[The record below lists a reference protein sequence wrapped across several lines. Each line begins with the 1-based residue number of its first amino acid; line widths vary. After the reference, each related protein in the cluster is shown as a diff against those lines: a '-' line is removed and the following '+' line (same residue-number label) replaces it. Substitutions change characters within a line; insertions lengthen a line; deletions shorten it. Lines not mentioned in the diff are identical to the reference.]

1 MKMKT
6 TNYLSLDTSATKKV
20 SDELQ
25 NLLADL
31 QVYYTNLRGFHWN
44 IKGPRF
50 FQLHEAFEEMYDVVS
65 DQIDEVAERILML
78 GETPFHNFSDYLKKN
93 EIKES
98 GVVSSGD
105 EALKLILDYL
115 KILIAKERN
124 ILDLADKANDEGT
137 IALISDYISGQEK
150 TVWMLTSMLS

>member
-1 MKMKT
+1 MKT
-6 TNYLSLDTSATKKV
+6 TDYLSLDTKSTKKV

-25 NLLADL
+25 NLLADF

-78 GETPFHNFSDYLKKN
+78 GETPKHNFSDYLKNN
-93 EIKES
+93 EIKET
-98 GVVSSGD
+98 GVVSNGD
-105 EALKLILDYL
+105 EAIKLILDYL

-124 ILDLADKANDEGT
+124 ILELADEANDEAT
-137 IALISDYISGQEK
+137 IALIGDYISGQEK

>member
-1 MKMKT
+1 MKT
-6 TNYLSLDTSATKKV
+6 TDYLSLDTKSTKKV

-25 NLLADL
+25 NLLADF

-50 FQLHEAFEEMYDVVS
+50 FQLHEAFEKMYDVVS

-78 GETPFHNFSDYLKKN
+78 GENPMHNFSDYLKNN
-93 EIKES
+93 EIKET
-98 GVVSSGD
+98 GVVSNGD
-105 EALKLILDYL
+105 EAIKLILDYL
-115 KILIAKERN
+115 KVLIAKERN
-124 ILDLADKANDEGT
+124 ILELADKANDEAT
-137 IALISDYISGQEK
+137 IALIGDYISGQEK

>member
-1 MKMKT
+1 MKT
-6 TNYLSLDTSATKKV
+6 TDYLGLDTKKTKKV

-25 NLLADL
+25 NLLADM

-50 FQLHEAFEEMYDVVS
+50 FQLHEAFEGMYDVVS

-78 GETPFHNFSDYLKKN
+78 GETPKHNFSDYLKNN
-93 EIKES
+93 EIKET
-98 GVVSSGD
+98 GVVSNGD
-105 EALKLILDYL
+105 EAIKLILDYL
-115 KILIAKERN
+115 KVLIAKERN
-124 ILDLADKANDEGT
+124 ILELADDASDEAT
-137 IALISDYISGQEK
+137 IALIGEYISGQEK

>member
-1 MKMKT
+1 MKT
-6 TNYLSLDTSATKKV
+6 TDYLSLDTNKTKKV
-20 SDELQ
+20 SAELQ
-25 NLLADL
+25 NLLADF

-78 GETPFHNFSDYLKKN
+78 GETPKHNFSDYLKNN
-93 EIKES
+93 EIKET

-124 ILDLADKANDEGT
+124 ILELADDANDEAT
-137 IALISDYISGQEK
+137 IALIGDYISGQEK